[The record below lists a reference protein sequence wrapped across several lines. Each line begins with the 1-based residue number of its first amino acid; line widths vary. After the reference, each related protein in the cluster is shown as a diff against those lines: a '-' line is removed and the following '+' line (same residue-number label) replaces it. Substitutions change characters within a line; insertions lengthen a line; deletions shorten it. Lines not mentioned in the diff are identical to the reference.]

1 MAKHSEDKI
10 KLIQLDYEN
19 GKSISELSLLYG
31 VSQGTIKYWSSNN
44 RWVKKKQNQP
54 TKKPT
59 NRKKKNKTNQ
69 KKVVGKTKDIQIKQ
83 DILSD
88 VPKEVIME
96 KHGIKKSAYYEREK
110 SLRELRLSK
119 TEKYLNSII
128 EMVYPDL
135 EDLLTSTEKV
145 KRNLF
150 IRTVKEVSNDVINF
164 KRVDDYNK
172 TFDIIKNMSSEIMKT
187 GKIVNTNSLM
197 DIEQQ
202 ITNEDIQKE
211 RLEIERSKLNDKVKE
226 TENESKSLNLL
237 NKLVGD
243 KNATNG

>member
-1 MAKHSEDKI
+1 MSKEDI
-10 KLIQLDYEN
+10 KLLIKNEYEN
-19 GKSISELSLLYG
+19 GTSISTLAEKYNQKVGTIKSWISRGKWIKKKENSATIRKKSATKKLNQSKMVANEKEIKIQQDILNGKSKQEIMSEYG
-31 VSQGTIKYWSSNN
+31 VSERTYS
-44 RWVKKKQNQP
+44 R
-54 TKKPT
+54 
-59 NRKKKNKTNQ
+59 
-69 KKVVGKTKDIQIKQ
+69 KTK
-83 DILSD
+83 S
-88 VPKEVIME
+88 V
-96 KHGIKKSAYYEREK
+96 
-110 SLRELRLSK
+110 RELRLSK
-119 TEKYLNSII
+119 TEKYLDSII

-211 RLEIERSKLNDKVKE
+211 RLEIEKIKAKDLINSSNND
-226 TENESKSLNLL
+226 
-237 NKLVGD
+237 
-243 KNATNG
+243 

>member
-1 MAKHSEDKI
+1 MNKENI
-10 KLIQLDYEN
+10 KLLIKKEYEN
-19 GKSISELSLLYG
+19 GTSMSVLAKKYDTNISN
-31 VSQGTIKYWSSNN
+31 IKKWSFQEK
-44 RWVKKKQNQP
+44 WIKKKQNKV
-54 TKKPT
+54 TKK
-59 NRKKKNKTNQ
+59 
-69 KKVVGKTKDIQIKQ
+69 GIAKTKKSNQNKMVAQEKDAQIKS
-83 DILSD
+83 DIMNNISK
-88 VPKEVIME
+88 KEIME
-96 KHGIKKSAYYEREK
+96 KHGIKKSAYYERKK
-110 SLRELRLSK
+110 SVRELRLSK
-119 TEKYLNSII
+119 TEKYLDSII

-211 RLEIERSKLNDKVKE
+211 RLEIERSKLNDKAKE
-226 TENESKSLNLL
+226 TENESKSLDLL

>member
-1 MAKHSEDKI
+1 MSKEDI
-10 KLIQLDYEN
+10 KLLIKNEYEN
-19 GKSISELSLLYG
+19 GTSISTLAEKYNQKVGTIKSWISRGKWIKKKENSATIRKKSATKKLNQSKMVANEKEIKIQQDILNGKSKQEIMSEYG
-31 VSQGTIKYWSSNN
+31 VSERTYS
-44 RWVKKKQNQP
+44 R
-54 TKKPT
+54 
-59 NRKKKNKTNQ
+59 
-69 KKVVGKTKDIQIKQ
+69 KTK
-83 DILSD
+83 S
-88 VPKEVIME
+88 V
-96 KHGIKKSAYYEREK
+96 
-110 SLRELRLSK
+110 RELRLSK
-119 TEKYLNSII
+119 TEKYLDSII

-211 RLEIERSKLNDKVKE
+211 RLEIERSKLNDKAKE
-226 TENESKSLNLL
+226 TENESKSLDLL

>member
-1 MAKHSEDKI
+1 MSKEDI
-10 KLIQLDYEN
+10 KLLIKNEYEN
-19 GKSISELSLLYG
+19 GTSISTLAEKYNQKVGTIKSWISRGKWIKKKENSATIRKKSATKKLNQSKMVANEKEIKIQQDILNGKSKQEIMSEYG
-31 VSQGTIKYWSSNN
+31 VSERTYS
-44 RWVKKKQNQP
+44 R
-54 TKKPT
+54 
-59 NRKKKNKTNQ
+59 
-69 KKVVGKTKDIQIKQ
+69 KTK
-83 DILSD
+83 S
-88 VPKEVIME
+88 V
-96 KHGIKKSAYYEREK
+96 
-110 SLRELRLSK
+110 RELRLSK
-119 TEKYLNSII
+119 TEKYLDSII

-211 RLEIERSKLNDKVKE
+211 RLEIERSKLKDKAKE
-226 TENESKSLNLL
+226 TENESKSLDLL

>member
-1 MAKHSEDKI
+1 MDKENI
-10 KLIQLDYEN
+10 KLLIKQEYEN
-19 GKSISELSLLYG
+19 GTSMSVLAKKYDTNISN
-31 VSQGTIKYWSSNN
+31 IKKWSFQEK
-44 RWVKKKQNQP
+44 WIKKKQNKV
-54 TKKPT
+54 TKKGIAKT
-59 NRKKKNKTNQ
+59 KKSNQNKMVTLD
-69 KKVVGKTKDIQIKQ
+69 KDIQIKQ
-83 DILSD
+83 DILNS
-88 VPKEVIME
+88 VSKKEIMD

-110 SLRELRLSK
+110 SVRELRLSK
-119 TEKYLNSII
+119 TEKYLDSII

>member
-1 MAKHSEDKI
+1 MSKEDI
-10 KLIQLDYEN
+10 KLLIKNEYEN
-19 GKSISELSLLYG
+19 GTSISTLAEKYNQK
-31 VSQGTIKYWSSNN
+31 VGTIKSWIS
-44 RWVKKKQNQP
+44 RGKWIKKKENSATIRKKSA
-54 TKKPT
+54 TKKL
-59 NRKKKNKTNQ
+59 NQ
-69 KKVVGKTKDIQIKQ
+69 SKMVANEKEIKIQQ
-83 DILSD
+83 DILNGKS
-88 VPKEVIME
+88 KQEIMSE
-96 KHGIKKSAYYEREK
+96 YGISERTYSRKTKSV
-110 SLRELRLSK
+110 RELRLSK
-119 TEKYLNSII
+119 TEKYLDSII

-226 TENESKSLNLL
+226 TENESKSLDLL

-243 KNATNG
+243 KNATNS

>member
-1 MAKHSEDKI
+1 MSKEDI
-10 KLIQLDYEN
+10 KLLIKNEYEN
-19 GKSISELSLLYG
+19 GTSISTLAEKYNQK
-31 VSQGTIKYWSSNN
+31 VGTIKSWIS
-44 RWVKKKQNQP
+44 RGKWIKKKENSATIRKKSA
-54 TKKPT
+54 TKKL
-59 NRKKKNKTNQ
+59 NQ
-69 KKVVGKTKDIQIKQ
+69 SKMVANEKEIKIQQ
-83 DILSD
+83 DILNGKS
-88 VPKEVIME
+88 KQGIMSE
-96 KHGIKKSAYYEREK
+96 YGISERTYSRK
-110 SLRELRLSK
+110 TKNARELRLSK
-119 TEKYLNSII
+119 TEKYLDTII

-226 TENESKSLNLL
+226 TENESKSLDLL

-243 KNATNG
+243 SNATNK

>member
-1 MAKHSEDKI
+1 MDKENI
-10 KLIQLDYEN
+10 KLLIKQEYEN
-19 GKSISELSLLYG
+19 GTSMSVLAKKYDTNISN
-31 VSQGTIKYWSSNN
+31 IKKWSFQEK
-44 RWVKKKQNQP
+44 WIKKKQNKV
-54 TKKPT
+54 TKKGIAKT
-59 NRKKKNKTNQ
+59 KKSNQNKMVTLD
-69 KKVVGKTKDIQIKQ
+69 KDIQIKQ
-83 DILSD
+83 DILNS
-88 VPKEVIME
+88 VSKKEIMD

-110 SLRELRLSK
+110 SVRELRLSK
-119 TEKYLNSII
+119 TEKYLDSII

-172 TFDIIKNMSSEIMKT
+172 TFDIIRNMSSEIMKT
-187 GKIVNTNSLM
+187 GKIVNTNILM

-226 TENESKSLNLL
+226 TENESKSLDLL

-243 KNATNG
+243 SNATNK